1 MVPPGT
7 GSSCSSLCQG
17 PGGQGTRSPALA
29 SQVGTVGSGRPLV
42 PPAPSPLPPESLSE
56 LTAGCS
62 GEEGHSPGCTGLCRG
77 RPGREGRERP
87 LCGCALPRERGRGD
101 AWVTGSG
108 ARWLL
113 SLLSLLSR
121 LPERL
126 LPCPAGS
133 SCLVLQRTAAAPREA
148 MFPAGREERQ
158 ERNRSSV
165 EERERG
171 REGEKER
178 ESQTESG
185 STNGIS
191 GCPASGD
198 NKQAWSLLAWA
209 GGRGKGRG
217 SPRKLC

>member
-1 MVPPGT
+1 MSLGT

-17 PGGQGTRSPALA
+17 PGGQGTRSSALA

-62 GEEGHSPGCTGLCRG
+62 GEEGHSPGSTGLCRG

-87 LCGCALPRERGRGD
+87 LCGCALPRERGSGDD

-113 SLLSLLSR
+113 SLLSLLLR
-121 LPERL
+121 LPKRL

-133 SCLVLQRTAAAPREA
+133 SCLALQRTAAAPREA
-148 MFPAGREERQ
+148 MFPAERKERQ
-158 ERNRSSV
+158 ERNQSSV
-165 EERERG
+165 EERERQRR
-171 REGEKER
+171 RERTR
-178 ESQTESG
+178 EPDRIWLHQWDQWLPSV
-185 STNGIS
+185 
-191 GCPASGD
+191 
-198 NKQAWSLLAWA
+198 
-209 GGRGKGRG
+209 R
-217 SPRKLC
+217 